1 MFIPMLDDDAL
12 HFCYLGE
19 VNEIATGF
27 NGGVSQNQ
35 LIEKSRRCLAQTKP
49 NFGRLFSIPTI
60 RHLFFF
66 SRLLSEIIRL
76 RQIIRQHATER
87 KNHAIPHTFSFNLS
101 RF

>member
-1 MFIPMLDDDAL
+1 MLDDDVL
-12 HFCYLGE
+12 HFCYWGD
-19 VNEIATGF
+19 VNEIAIGF
-27 NGGVSQNQ
+27 NAGVSQNQ
-35 LIEKSRRCLAQTKP
+35 LIEKRRRCLAQTKP
-49 NFGRLFSIPTI
+49 DFGRSLSFPTI